1 MKFTENTLFKD
12 YAVFWLE
19 NYVRGFVKDNTYMG
33 TYYRQTHNALIPY
46 FGNMAI
52 SDIKSSIIQE
62 FFNIQGKRYSL
73 ETMKKMRFC
82 LSNIL
87 QVAVDDEIISKNPLN
102 KRIRL
107 KSNIEPIEKHVWN
120 REHFEC
126 AYRFALV
133 HPQGLGPLLLMDTAI
148 SRSELLGITWN
159 DIIWEKAAVA
169 IRNGTIATHHPDT
182 KKYYILTDGLKNK
195 YRMRNIPLS
204 KDVCNRLKLHYQH
217 ILFSG
222 QRKGLT
228 QNQINKQFV
237 ISNQKGGAM
246 DPNNWAKRN
255 FRRFMND
262 LTSQYPEIP
271 VLTPHEL
278 RHTRATLWWQE
289 GVDLL
294 SIGFAGGWSDLRML
308 RERYAHSNI
317 EHLKKA
323 LKR

>member
-126 AYRFALV
+126 AYRFALL

-148 SRSELLGITWN
+148 SRSELLGIEWGN
-159 DIIWEKAAVA
+159 VLWSEGCIA
-169 IRNGTIATHHPDT
+169 IRNGTVIVQDPET
-182 KKYYILTDGLKNK
+182 KKHYLLTDGLKNK

-204 KDVCNRLKLHYQH
+204 KDVYNCLKLHYQR
-217 ILFSG
+217 ILFLG
-222 QRKGLT
+222 QHKGLT

-255 FRRFMND
+255 FKRFMND

-278 RHTRATLWWQE
+278 RHTRATLWWE
-289 GVDLL
+289 DKVDLL
-294 SIGFAGGWSDLRML
+294 SLGMVGGWRNLRML
-308 RERYAHSNI
+308 RERYAHCSI
-317 EHLKKA
+317 EHLKKV
-323 LKR
+323 LNM